1 MYSAKFLTAVFLAIA
16 PLGLSAQQYP
26 VKPVRI
32 VTAEPGGG
40 NEFAARVMAQGLTP
54 VLGQQVVV
62 ESRGGASG
70 ALAAQAVSRAAPDG
84 YTLLIYSSAF
94 WVVPLLKDVQWDT
107 LRDFQPISI
116 LASAPNVLVVHPS
129 LPVKNVGELLKLA
142 RSRPGD
148 LNYSTGGS
156 GAAAHLA
163 AELFKSLGKVKITR
177 ITYKGTGPG
186 LNALMAGEVQVMFPA
201 AGSVMM
207 HVKGG
212 RLKALAVTGPQRTE
226 IAPDLPTI
234 AASGLPGYEAVSV
247 YGLFAPAKTPSALVQ
262 RIYQESVKVLRQA
275 DTKERFFNAGVET
288 VGASPDDFTAYIK
301 TDIVRWD
308 KVIREAGIR
317 EEQ

>member
-1 MYSAKFLTAVFLAIA
+1 MFSAKSLTAIALLITPLAV
-16 PLGLSAQQYP
+16 SAQPYP
-26 VKPVRI
+26 SKVVRI

-40 NEFAARVMAQGLTP
+40 NEFAARLMAQGLTP
-54 VLGQQVVV
+54 LFGQQVVV

-70 ALAAQAVSRAAPDG
+70 ALAAQAVSRAPADG
-84 YTLLIYSSAF
+84 YTLLVYSSAF
-94 WVVPLLKDVQWDT
+94 WVVPLLKDVPWDT
-107 LRDFQPISI
+107 LRDFTPLSI

-129 LPVKNVGELLKLA
+129 LPVKSVGELLKLA
-142 RSRPGD
+142 RSRPGE

-186 LNALMAGEVQVMFPA
+186 LNALMSGEVQVMFPA

-207 HVKGG
+207 HVKAG
-212 RLKALAVTGPQRTE
+212 RLKALAVTGSQRTE

-247 YGLFAPAKTPSALVQ
+247 YGLFAPAKLPAAIAQ
-262 RIYQESVKVLRQA
+262 RIHQDSVKALRQP
-275 DTKERFFNAGVET
+275 DIKERFFNAGVET
-288 VGASPDDFTAYIK
+288 VGTSPEEFTAYIK